1 MNVTFRQL
9 QLFLAVAEQ
18 GSVTAAARACHVTQ
32 PTVSMQLKDLS
43 TSVGMPLFEQVGK
56 QMRLTAAGDA
66 LATTTRA
73 MLNEWNAFEQEIAAM
88 KGLRRGRLRIAVV
101 STAKY
106 FVPRILGSFAKK
118 HPDIEIALE
127 LLNRDR
133 VVERLRA
140 DQDDLYIMSV
150 PPTDID
156 MVSHAFLPNP
166 LLIVAAKNHPLAARK
181 RIALAELKQ
190 ERFILR
196 ERGSGTR
203 LAGDR
208 QFAKLKFTPK
218 VRLELGSNEAIKQ
231 AVAGEMGLGVI
242 SQHAL
247 STHPRQESLAVLP
260 VAGFPIHAS
269 WWTIYRKG
277 KRLSPIASAFL
288 VHLEEAARVL
298 RAAKNPDR

>member
-1 MNVTFRQL
+1 MNATFRQL
-9 QLFLAVAEQ
+9 QLFLAVAEHR
-18 GSVTAAARACHVTQ
+18 GVTAAARACHVTQ

-43 TSVGMPLFEQVGK
+43 VAVGMPLFEQVGK
-56 QMRLTAAGDA
+56 QMYLTAAGEA
-66 LATTTRA
+66 LAEATRA
-73 MLNEWNAFEQEIAAM
+73 MLKEWSAFEQEVAAM
-88 KGLRRGRLRIAVV
+88 KGLTRGRLRIAVV

-133 VVERLRA
+133 VVARLRA

-156 MVSHAFLPNP
+156 IVSHAFLPNP
-166 LLIVAAKNHPLAARK
+166 LLIVAAKHHPLATRK
-181 RIALAELKQ
+181 KILLSELKQ

-208 QFAKLKFTPK
+208 QFAKLKFTPRI
-218 VRLELGSNEAIKQ
+218 RLELGSNEAIKQ
-231 AVAGEMGLGVI
+231 SVAGEMGLGVI

-247 STHPRQESLAVLP
+247 SAHPRQESLAVLP
-260 VAGFPIHAS
+260 VTGFPIQAS

-298 RAAKNPDR
+298 RAAAKS